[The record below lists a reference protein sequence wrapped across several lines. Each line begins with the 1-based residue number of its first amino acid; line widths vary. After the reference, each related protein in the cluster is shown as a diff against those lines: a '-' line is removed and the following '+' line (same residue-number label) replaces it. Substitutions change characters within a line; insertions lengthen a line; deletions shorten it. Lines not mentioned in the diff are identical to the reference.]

1 MRKFSGLL
9 IAVAALVLAMP
20 PLMAQ
25 ESDGHPIYFYPPIHL
40 SNLPQNP
47 ATPVGILPS
56 QFKAAYGFN
65 QIPNQGQGQT
75 IAVIDAYDDPNIALD
90 LAVYQAQFHLGPCNF
105 RKVTVGNPQHGS
117 WDLETSLDVEQ
128 VCALAPRANILLV
141 EAESQSAS
149 DLLAAVQ
156 AAYSSPNN
164 ATVVSM
170 SFGSPD
176 FSGEQQYDSYFCN
189 ILNGNGQPVTF
200 VASSGDA
207 GHHPEY
213 PATSPCVL
221 AAGGTTLAL
230 SQVTPLANPFQLD
243 YGSEIGWSGSGGGVS
258 TGEGQPSWQNPA
270 CAAWSTS
277 NRCVPDVASV
287 AQNIPVYCSCG
298 GSGEWATVDGTS
310 ISSPDWAA
318 FFTIVNSLRAN
329 QGKGPLSQAAYD
341 VYQVYYSGGYGNN
354 FHDITTG
361 SNGNCGSQ
369 CNAGPAYDL
378 VTGMGT
384 YRANTLVNSLVADP
398 N

>member
-1 MRKFSGLL
+1 MRKLSVVWIIMTAL
-9 IAVAALVLAMP
+9 ILAAL

-25 ESDGHPIYFYPPIHL
+25 APDGHQIYFHPPIRL
-40 SNLPQNP
+40 SNLPPNP
-47 ATPVGILPS
+47 AVPVGILPV

-75 IAVIDAYDDPNIALD
+75 IAVVDAYDDPTIESD
-90 LAVYQAQFHLGPCNF
+90 LAAYQAQFHLGPCNF
-105 RKVTVGNPQHGS
+105 RKVRVGNPGHGS

-128 VCALAPRANILLV
+128 ACAIAPRANILLV
-141 EAESQSAS
+141 EAENAS
-149 DLLAAVQ
+149 PSNLLAAVQ
-156 AAYSSPNN
+156 VAYSSPNN

-189 ILNGNGQPVTF
+189 ILNGVGQPVTF
-200 VASSGDA
+200 VAASGDA

-213 PATSPCVL
+213 PATSPCVV
-221 AAGGTTLAL
+221 AAGGTALAL
-230 SQVTPLANPFQLD
+230 SQVTPLASPLQLN
-243 YGSEIGWSGSGGGVS
+243 YGSEIAWSGSGGGVS
-258 TGEGQPSWQNPA
+258 TFEGQPSWQNPA
-270 CAAWSTS
+270 CATWSTS

-287 AQNIPVYCSCG
+287 AQNIPVYCTCG

-329 QGKGPLSQAAYD
+329 QGKGTLSQAAYD
-341 VYQVYYSGGYGNN
+341 LYQAYYSGGYRND

-361 SNGNCGSQ
+361 SNGGCGSQ
-369 CNAGPAYDL
+369 CNAGADYDL

-384 YRANTLVNSLVADP
+384 YQANVLVNALVADP

>member
-1 MRKFSGLL
+1 MKNLTVLL
-9 IAVAALVLAMP
+9 IGVAALLAATASV
-20 PLMAQ
+20 MAQ
-25 ESDGHPIYFYPPIHL
+25 APDGKHVYFYPPIRI
-40 SNLPQNP
+40 SNQPQDP
-47 ATPVGILPS
+47 AVPSGILPV

-65 QIPNQGQGQT
+65 RIPNLGQGQT
-75 IAVIDAYDDPNIALD
+75 IAVIDAFDDPTIESD
-90 LAVYQAQFHLGPCNF
+90 LAVYQGQFHLGPCHF
-105 RKVTVGNPQHGS
+105 QKVKVGNPPHGS

-128 VCALAPRANILLV
+128 VCALAPQANIILV
-141 EAESQSAS
+141 EAQSQSAA

-156 AAYSSPNN
+156 VAYSSPNN

-176 FSGEQQYDSYFCN
+176 FIGEQQYDSYFCN
-189 ILNGNGQPVTF
+189 IVAGNGQPVTF

-213 PATSPCVL
+213 PSTSPCVI
-221 AAGGTTLAL
+221 AAGGTILAL
-230 SQVTPLANPFQLD
+230 RQATPLPNPMQLN
-243 YGSEIGWSGSGGGVS
+243 YGSEIAWSGSGGGVS

-270 CAAWSTS
+270 CATWSTT

-298 GSGEWATVDGTS
+298 GGGWATVDGTS

-318 FFTIVNSLRAN
+318 FFTIVNSLRAVG
-329 QGKGPLSQAAYD
+329 GKGTLSQAAYD
-341 VYQVYYSGGYGNN
+341 LYQFYYSGNYSTY
-354 FHDITTG
+354 FHDITMG
-361 SNGNCGSQ
+361 SNGICGSQ

-378 VTGMGT
+378 VTGTGT
-384 YRANTLVNSLVADP
+384 YQANNLVSALVAAT